1 MKAAIVTHLDQAPIY
16 GDFPAP
22 KPAPKQVLITVLASS
37 VNQRVRS
44 QADGSHYTQTPEL
57 PFIPGLDGVGRTSDG
72 QLVYFLT
79 RDPKFGALAEQT
91 VTQQQLMFPLPED
104 ADPAQIAASVNPA
117 MAGWM
122 ALRVKA
128 GQVVGKRVLVLGATG
143 AAGTAAV
150 QIAKTMGAAHAAGVG
165 RNRDKLAALSDLG
178 ADTTVQLGDTAA
190 LAALP
195 PADIVL
201 DFLWG
206 APSATVMMT
215 LLKARRDHAAKL
227 IWIEIGGAAGPTL
240 SLPAAALRSTGLTLV
255 GSGQGSLTLADYQR
269 ELPALF
275 TALAAGKFV
284 TPTTVLPLSQVHDH
298 WQDRGAARLVFQP

>member
-150 QIAKTMGAAHAAGVG
+150 QIAKTMGAAHVAGVG

-215 LLKARRDHAAKL
+215 LLKARRDHA
-227 IWIEIGGAAGPTL
+227 
-240 SLPAAALRSTGLTLV
+240 
-255 GSGQGSLTLADYQR
+255 
-269 ELPALF
+269 
-275 TALAAGKFV
+275 
-284 TPTTVLPLSQVHDH
+284 
-298 WQDRGAARLVFQP
+298 